1 MANNPF
7 YELLYTLIGKINKTI
22 RTESQTLT
30 EDQKVQA
37 RANIGAM
44 SASYTPPNQTAEQ
57 VGADPK
63 GTAASAVSAHNTDS
77 EAHANIRALITELSN
92 RLNALANSDDTT
104 LDQMAEIVAYIKTN
118 KSLIESVT
126 TNKVD
131 ASAIV
136 DNLTTAD
143 VKKVLSANQ
152 GVELKKLIDAN
163 ANAIANKPDLTATEI
178 NTLYAAIQ

>member
-1 MANNPF
+1 MANNF
-7 YELLYTLIGKINKTI
+7 YDLLYTLIGKVNKTI
-22 RTESQTLT
+22 RTDTQTLT
-30 EDQKVQA
+30 EDQKNQA

-44 SASYTPPNQTAEQ
+44 SANYTPPNQTAEQ

-63 GTAASAVSAHNTDS
+63 GTAASAVSTHNVDHDAHPAIHT
-77 EAHANIRALITELSN
+77 LITELTN

-104 LDQMAEIVAYIKTN
+104 LDQMAEIVAYIKNN
-118 KSLIESVT
+118 KSLIENIT

-131 ASAIV
+131 VSAII

-163 ANAIANKPDLTATEI
+163 AATLSNKPDLTQTEI